1 MFATFANPAS
11 VSTISYRKFL
21 LFNII
26 TSSSSQIFVGFKFTH
41 LSLNLQLGEFL
52 IAFEEFLVA
61 RLSRWLM
68 VEMKTAILKR
78 HSLLHVVFDLLIE
91 IGVRFKYPISVCNK
105 CTFCSDD
112 EAFVK
117 LSTFTLCL
125 QVES

>member
-1 MFATFANPAS
+1 
-11 VSTISYRKFL
+11 
-21 LFNII
+21 
-26 TSSSSQIFVGFKFTH
+26 
-41 LSLNLQLGEFL
+41 
-52 IAFEEFLVA
+52 
-61 RLSRWLM
+61 M

-117 LSTFTLCL
+117 LSAFTLCL